1 MEENTQI
8 QLVQTPIIK
17 HALKQVGQSV
27 TDRLTELNIDNLVA
41 TDDTVKGL
49 KRLAADLNKELKEY
63 EEQRKF
69 VKEGVMSPYNEFEGI
84 YKAEI
89 SEKYKKAIDTLKEKV
104 AVVENRIKAEKEK
117 AVRTYF
123 EELCSNHGI
132 DFVAFEQT
140 GIEINLST
148 TEKKYRDQ
156 VDGIVSGILTDLS
169 LIETQDNKAETLVE
183 YKRLLNVSEA
193 IINVKKRKE
202 AEAVEAAKIAI
213 QETPQEQSL
222 FQQSA
227 SVQAPEVVAPQVQ
240 TEAPS
245 QPSAPS
251 IPAPQP
257 GEKVMIASIKI
268 TGTLSQLKAVSE
280 FLKANKIE
288 YINL

>member
-8 QLVQTPIIK
+8 QLVQTPVIK

-140 GIEINLST
+140 GIDINLST
-148 TEKKYRDQ
+148 TEKKYKEQ
-156 VDGIVSGILTDLS
+156 VESIVSGILTDLA
-169 LIETQDNKAETLVE
+169 LIETQENKAETLVE

-202 AEAVEAAKIAI
+202 AEAAEKAKIAE
-213 QETPQEQSL
+213 QEAPQEQDL
-222 FQQSA
+222 FQQPVSA
-227 SVQAPEVVAPQVQ
+227 QAPDAISPQVQ
-240 TEAPS
+240 TQAPP
-245 QPSAPS
+245 QPS
-251 IPAPQP
+251 IPTPQP
-257 GEKVMIASIKI
+257 GEKVMTASIKI

>member
-8 QLVQTPIIK
+8 QLVQSPVIK

-27 TDRLTELNIDNLVA
+27 TDRLTELNIANLIA
-41 TDDTVKGL
+41 TDETVKGL
-49 KRLAADLNKELKEY
+49 KKLAADLNKELKEY

-104 AVVENRIKAEKEK
+104 AVVENRIKADKEK
-117 AVRTYF
+117 VVRAYF
-123 EELCSNHGI
+123 DELCSTNGV
-132 DFVAFEQT
+132 DFVTFEQT

-148 TEKKYRDQ
+148 TEKKYKEQ
-156 VDGIVSGILTDLS
+156 VESIVSGILTDLA

-202 AEAVEAAKIAI
+202 AEAEEAARIAA
-213 QETPQEQSL
+213 QTAPKETPKEESL
-222 FQQSA
+222 FQQPEA
-227 SVQAPEVVAPQVQ
+227 QVPEVQTQAPPRQS
-240 TEAPS
+240 T
-245 QPSAPS
+245 PS
-251 IPAPQP
+251 IPTPQP
-257 GEKVMIASIKI
+257 GEKVMTASIKI
-268 TGTLSQLKAVSE
+268 TGTLAQLKAVSE
-280 FLKANKIE
+280 FLKANNIE